1 MQLAYSV
8 ENNRYV
14 FQGEKKHERL
24 YGRTGERV
32 HFQTFVISEKSTKS
46 IQYQT
51 CMLQYFT
58 DCLLSKGENSKTE
71 GPRTVLFFTEWT
83 V

>member
-1 MQLAYSV
+1 MAYSV

-14 FQGEKKHERL
+14 FQGEKKHERW
-24 YGRTGERV
+24 YRRTGEGV

-51 CMLQYFT
+51 FMFQYFT
-58 DCLLSKGENSKTE
+58 DYLLMTFRLSKSNYKKNL
-71 GPRTVLFFTEWT
+71 RKFRLK
-83 V
+83 